1 MFWNKKSKTHKT
13 KLTSV
18 GCDIPDDFPSE
29 WHEEIKTLLVK
40 YKDTNL
46 PEWKSFSV
54 GWNGLV
60 YRYRAMTEYDDIFT
74 ASISKFGSSP
84 CPEERY
90 QQGKA
95 LFGFFVNAV
104 SIIECFFYAVFWIS
118 TIIKPSLSPISAKN
132 LKSLYSTNITE
143 KYEHEFPKETLTKKL
158 RAVIGCPQY
167 KDMKDMRDVLSHRGM
182 LPRNFYAGGERDGK
196 TTMPNNP
203 KDLSSK
209 WVYDNYI
216 DKETTAKLRE
226 FLSTELESLTSETV
240 KFCKL
245 ML

>member
-1 MFWNKKSKTHKT
+1 MLWNKKSKIHKT

-18 GCDIPDDFPSE
+18 GCDVPDDFPSE
-29 WHEEIKTLLVK
+29 WHEEIKKLLIK
-40 YKDTNL
+40 YKEPNL
-46 PEWKSFSV
+46 TEWESFSV

-60 YRYRAMTEYDDIFT
+60 YRYRAMTEYDEIFT
-74 ASISKFGSSP
+74 TSISKFGSSP
-84 CPEERY
+84 RPEERY
-90 QQGKA
+90 HQDKA

-104 SIIECFFYAVFWIS
+104 SVIECFFYAVYWIS
-118 TIIKPSLSPISAKN
+118 IITKPNLSPTSAKN
-132 LKSLYSTNITE
+132 LKFLYAANITE

-158 RAVIGCPQY
+158 RAFVGCPQY
-167 KDMKDMRDVLSHRGM
+167 INMKDMRDVLSHRGK
-182 LPRNFYAGGERDGK
+182 LPRNFYQGGERHGK

-209 WVYDNYI
+209 WAYDNFI
-216 DKETTAKLRE
+216 DEETTAKLHK

-240 KFCKL
+240 NFCKL